1 LINRYSSRRQRL
13 DKSFLTDRLNGAIAY
28 DRIAGYFSSSILE
41 VAGESLESMSG
52 PVRVVC
58 NSELN
63 VKDVETA
70 RAANNAMRQEWC
82 AAKPEN
88 LPNAKDRFSRLYEFL
103 KSGKMQVRVLP
114 RDDFGLVHGKAG
126 VITQNSGI
134 KTSFIGSANETYNAW
149 RLNYELV
156 WEDDSE
162 EAINWVQEE
171 FDSLWSHPK
180 AVKLADFVVE
190 DIHRSFQ
197 EDCQFPA

>member
-1 LINRYSSRRQRL
+1 
-13 DKSFLTDRLNGAIAY
+13 
-28 DRIAGYFSSSILE
+28 
-41 VAGESLESMSG
+41 MSG

-190 DIHRSFQ
+190 DIHRL
-197 EDCQFPA
+197 PRGL